1 MSVYVVAE
9 RKMPPRM
16 FCQRLPAFRL
26 PRARA
31 RSVHPSILPS
41 RSRSSRGRGTVEN
54 RNIQPRQELFGV
66 FAGAVLCGISGFCL
80 DGLWKSASGGG
91 FGGIFWCPAA
101 FRPRQ
106 TGRCGRIFSVFC
118 GKAGGSVHRHLW
130 TSGGACGWL
139 GEFVR
144 PVFYAYPQDSGGRVF
159 LLQCPDSR
167 SAGGAYGYAYRAFQH
182 SFPQAVKKAGKSPQ
196 SFPHGVENRGCFRQW
211 RCGERK
217 FGARGVACPLAAL
230 AVPAAVVPGGGR
242 GLAPLR
248 HLLALP
254 RGRGPSQTP
263 KFLSP
268 GPPSPWL
275 PALFTSTAS

>member
-1 MSVYVVAE
+1 M
-9 RKMPPRM
+9 
-16 FCQRLPAFRL
+16 
-26 PRARA
+26 
-31 RSVHPSILPS
+31 
-41 RSRSSRGRGTVEN
+41 EN

-167 SAGGAYGYAYRAFQH
+167 SAGVAYGYAYRAFQH

-196 SFPHGVENRGCFRQW
+196 SFPHGVENRGVFDN
-211 RCGERK
+211 
-217 FGARGVACPLAAL
+217 GVVGSGVLPLASPATEPGRHL
-230 AVPAAVVPGGGR
+230 QNLPSRCPGWGFAPCGAGVGGVPVPGGGVAVLVAR
-242 GLAPLR
+242 LPFT
-248 HLLALP
+248 LAL
-254 RGRGPSQTP
+254 
-263 KFLSP
+263 FF
-268 GPPSPWL
+268 PPSPR
-275 PALFTSTAS
+275 PPSQREGGGF

>member
-9 RKMPPRM
+9 REMPPRT

-118 GKAGGSVHRHLW
+118 GKAGGSVHRYLW

-167 SAGGAYGYAYRAFQH
+167 SAGVAYGYAYRAFQH
-182 SFPQAVKKAGKSPQ
+182 SFPQAVKKRGKVHSL
-196 SFPHGVENRGCFRQW
+196 FHTVWKTGGVFDN
-211 RCGERK
+211 
-217 FGARGVACPLAAL
+217 GVVGSGVLPLAS
-230 AVPAAVVPGGGR
+230 PATEPKR
-242 GLAPLR
+242 HWLSLPL
-248 HLLALP
+248 
-254 RGRGPSQTP
+254 
-263 KFLSP
+263 
-268 GPPSPWL
+268 
-275 PALFTSTAS
+275 

>member
-1 MSVYVVAE
+1 
-9 RKMPPRM
+9 MPPRT

-31 RSVHPSILPS
+31 RSVYPSILPS

-91 FGGIFWCPAA
+91 FLGIFWCPAA

-118 GKAGGSVHRHLW
+118 GKAGGSVYRHLW

-144 PVFYAYPQDSGGRVF
+144 PVFYAYPQDSGGRIF

-167 SAGGAYGYAYRAFQH
+167 SAGVAYGYAYRAFQH

-211 RCGERK
+211 RCGERG
-217 FGARGVACPLAAL
+217 F
-230 AVPAAVVPGGGR
+230 
-242 GLAPLR
+242 APCI
-248 HLLALP
+248 P
-254 RGRGPSQTP
+254 RD
-263 KFLSP
+263 
-268 GPPSPWL
+268 
-275 PALFTSTAS
+275 

>member
-1 MSVYVVAE
+1 M
-9 RKMPPRM
+9 
-16 FCQRLPAFRL
+16 
-26 PRARA
+26 
-31 RSVHPSILPS
+31 
-41 RSRSSRGRGTVEN
+41 EN

-91 FGGIFWCPAA
+91 FLGIFWCPAA

-130 TSGGACGWL
+130 TSGGACGLL

-167 SAGGAYGYAYRAFQH
+167 SAGVAYGYAYRAFQH

-211 RCGERK
+211 RCGERG
-217 FGARGVACPLAAL
+217 F
-230 AVPAAVVPGGGR
+230 
-242 GLAPLR
+242 APCI
-248 HLLALP
+248 P
-254 RGRGPSQTP
+254 RD
-263 KFLSP
+263 
-268 GPPSPWL
+268 
-275 PALFTSTAS
+275 

>member
-1 MSVYVVAE
+1 
-9 RKMPPRM
+9 MPPRT

-80 DGLWKSASGGG
+80 DGLWKSASWGG

-118 GKAGGSVHRHLW
+118 GKAGVFVHRHLW
-130 TSGGACGWL
+130 TSGGVCGWL

-159 LLQCPDSR
+159 LLQYPVSR
-167 SAGGAYGYAYRAFQH
+167 SAGVAYGFAYRAFQH

-211 RCGERK
+211 RCGERG
-217 FGARGVACPLAAL
+217 F
-230 AVPAAVVPGGGR
+230 
-242 GLAPLR
+242 APCI
-248 HLLALP
+248 P
-254 RGRGPSQTP
+254 RD
-263 KFLSP
+263 
-268 GPPSPWL
+268 
-275 PALFTSTAS
+275 